1 MAQGLPEGLLTTKE
15 DVRGS
20 IESVDNVE
28 IEDIARL
35 WKAFHAN
42 RAVLAE
48 DVGRRLENF
57 FWRLWGSD
65 RLWGR
70 INGNRVAAIFGKISE
85 GGYIRT
91 TPTQSPRSSRSLGTF
106 RRTHGSQEQDTTPPS
121 DSAGPTPNATQ
132 PPGKGDGGNVGQPMT
147 ESVSASRKRLP
158 PRPSPILRRTKPTSL
173 LSSPRDV
180 DLVLQHRKDAAE
192 ADAYERPSFGTLSL
206 GLAPQPNDPD
216 GPTKVG
222 RKPSGQ
228 SGGKNT
234 RFTINEGDPR
244 NLTQPMGEEA
254 DDTESQDTHGRSS
267 QRTSRRKA
275 TMVAN
280 VAASKRKLVVRQ
292 RSLQSSSSSASVTS
306 TPPEIEPTTAQAP
319 RRVSSA
325 INASVKTESGIST
338 MLKRQRTQ
346 QEEPETNQETSPDA
360 AAPAKRALGRDQDMK
375 LGPRRQLS
383 SRAQPSHPSLTSLP
397 SILKKPSA
405 ATVTSAPY
413 QASGTLD
420 LGQQTRHVEEQ
431 LYEESMAESSKQP
444 PSCDNSR
451 TKQLA
456 GGEQAMSRSKSQ
468 LALLLQKN
476 RMSGGD

>member
-1 MAQGLPEGLLTTKE
+1 M
-15 DVRGS
+15 
-20 IESVDNVE
+20 
-28 IEDIARL
+28 
-35 WKAFHAN
+35 
-42 RAVLAE
+42 
-48 DVGRRLENF
+48 GRRLENF

-106 RRTHGSQEQDTTPPS
+106 RRTHGSQEQDTPPPS
-121 DSAGPTPNATQ
+121 DSAVPTPNATQ
-132 PPGKGDGGNVGQPMT
+132 PPGKGDGGNVDQPKT

-158 PRPSPILRRTKPTSL
+158 PRPPPILKRTKPTSP

-192 ADAYERPSFGTLSL
+192 GDAYERPSFGTL
-206 GLAPQPNDPD
+206 
-216 GPTKVG
+216 PTKVS

-244 NLTQPMGEEA
+244 NLTQPMGEKA

-275 TMVAN
+275 TVVAN
-280 VAASKRKLVVRQ
+280 VAASKRKPVVRQ
-292 RSLQSSSSSASVTS
+292 KSLQSSSSSASVTS

-346 QEEPETNQETSPDA
+346 QEEPETNQETNPDA
-360 AAPAKRALGRDQDMK
+360 AAPAKRALGRDQGMK

-383 SRAQPSHPSLTSLP
+383 SRVQPSHSSLTSLP

-451 TKQLA
+451 T
-456 GGEQAMSRSKSQ
+456 S
-468 LALLLQKN
+468 N
-476 RMSGGD
+476 